1 MDTKRLLLFGTI
13 IIAVIAGIAFFAPQ
27 SGDNENKAE
36 AKPIVS
42 VSTFA
47 LLESANAVGGNEI
60 DIRSIVPL
68 GSDAH
73 MFSPNPTQVAEIS
86 GAALFIYNGAGFE
99 TWAENLKNVLPK
111 TTQIIDMSRYVALQK
126 SEEEHHEE
134 HADEAEHH
142 DEHAHEEH
150 NHGAYDPHYWLD
162 IDNMIKMTQT
172 IDAEFSKLVPVKA
185 EQFHKNSA
193 AYIAEL
199 QKLKSEYASGLAEC
213 KNRTLVSNH
222 DAFGYLAHSNKLENV
237 SVIGLSSDEQ
247 PSAQTVAHIV
257 EIIKEHG
264 IKTIFFEEMINDNVS
279 QTISRETGAKAVALQ
294 PLENISEDEL
304 KSQQTYL
311 TIMRENL
318 KKLREAMECR

>member
-1 MDTKRLLLFGTI
+1 MDTKRLLLFGSI

-27 SGDNENKAE
+27 SEDNENKAE

-60 DIRSIVPL
+60 DVRSIVPL